1 MSLSVASHFV
11 VLYHTLLWE
20 KRKRKPAADDKNHAS
35 SAKNPTWKT
44 VLWTSTWT
52 SIPFQRFSLINF
64 PIPCDMTTV
73 IFFAKAHSWKK
84 MTQFQWKQVHEN
96 ETKRLL
102 GNQSFNKGSL
112 DTITWCIQ
120 FVYQNLWKPSIGEK
134 LVTKQEFNKPMDKR
148 AMKVVKGD
156 ETVSHL
162 PCKFSWIVW
171 YFLARSGEI
180 SVIGRRRCGGMEAPC
195 QLAF

>member
-1 MSLSVASHFV
+1 MSLSVGSHFV

-35 SAKNPTWKT
+35 SSKNPTWKT

-52 SIPFQRFSLINF
+52 SIPFQHFSLINF

-112 DTITWCIQ
+112 DTITWKRLLSRA
-120 FVYQNLWKPSIGEK
+120 FNLFIKTYGSRQSEKNLLLNKNLTNPWTNAPWK
-134 LVTKQEFNKPMDKR
+134 
-148 AMKVVKGD
+148 
-156 ETVSHL
+156 
-162 PCKFSWIVW
+162 W
-171 YFLARSGEI
+171 
-180 SVIGRRRCGGMEAPC
+180 
-195 QLAF
+195 